1 MTDANTAAVGET
13 HDAFARPRRFAY
25 AARAP
30 MQTIP
35 LRIAKGEGDSAE
47 TRLVTVDCVPGRP
60 VTLPDDHK
68 VTRALL
74 AAGFIVPEAADETTD
89 GEGSSP
95 DPVPL
100 AEQPEGSPDRLRA
113 IATKFDQV
121 PDASRTSSGSPRVAA
136 MSPLVGFQ
144 VTAAE
149 IEAAQELHEGD
160 AR

>member
-1 MTDANTAAVGET
+1 MTDAPTTIA
-13 HDAFARPRRFAY
+13 DAEREPFANPERFTY
-25 AARAP
+25 ADHAP

-35 LRIAKGEGDSAE
+35 LRVADGDG
-47 TRLVTVDCVPGRP
+47 TRLVTVDCAPGRA
-60 VTLPDDHK
+60 VTLPAGHK
-68 VTRALL
+68 VTKALL
-74 AAGFIVPEAADETTD
+74 ATGYLIPEGADETTD

-113 IATKFDQV
+113 VAAKFDQV

-149 IEAAQELHEGD
+149 IEAARELDEGD